1 MTCVFTTSAAV
12 AARRWS
18 CCTAVALP
26 CTTSIEWPRWTFVD
40 LANTDQPDRSTEI
53 PRISVPTLVLRSAS
67 IDGQHFARDIADSRE
82 LIHPDGGHL
91 LPEEQPEWV
100 AEAVADFLDARAAGD
115 RADDAR

>member
-1 MTCVFTTSAAV
+1 
-12 AARRWS
+12 
-18 CCTAVALP
+18 
-26 CTTSIEWPRWTFVD
+26 
-40 LANTDQPDRSTEI
+40 
-53 PRISVPTLVLRSAS
+53 VPTLVLRSAS